1 MAYNA
6 NAHLLAFYKDRVRVS
21 QDVLDLAMNRRNA
34 NRDRVR
40 AGLEK
45 DGDPK
50 PSEFVSQGSY
60 AMETMIQSSSEAS
73 DIDDGAVF
81 TRESLKG
88 AKGGD
93 KTPAD
98 AKEMVRKAA
107 ELNAGFKTP
116 PEVRKNCV
124 RVYYNDGFHVDI
136 PVYRCWEEN
145 GVVKK
150 QLASTD
156 WVDSAPE
163 DITEWFKKQV
173 GDKSPDQADGRQLRR
188 IVRLLK
194 YWSKSRVTWNLPS
207 GFVLT
212 VLVDESFPVGGWA
225 DRDDTALLQVMRGI
239 RATRLFS
246 HQVYRPVTPRDEITN
261 ERTRTHVSN
270 LVEQL
275 VAAINELSKL
285 ERADCDELMA
295 LKALKTV
302 FLTDFWDGRIKEL
315 EDGDGNGG
323 GGGGKGGV
331 PPQPKT
337 PIDKR
342 GGTGQY
348 A

>member
-6 NAHLLAFYKDRVRVS
+6 HAHLLAFYKERVRVG
-21 QDVLDLAMNRRNA
+21 QDVLNTAMQRRNA
-34 NRDRVR
+34 NRDRLR

-45 DGDPK
+45 EGDPK

-60 AMETMIQSSSEAS
+60 AMETMIQSESEAS

-81 TRESLKG
+81 TKESLKG
-88 AKGGD
+88 PKGGD
-93 KTPAD
+93 KMPAD
-98 AKEMVRKAA
+98 AKEMVRKAVS
-107 ELNAGFKTP
+107 LNAGFKTA

-124 RVYYNDGFHVDI
+124 RVYYNDGFHVDT

-145 GVVKK
+145 GVIRK

-156 WVDSAPE
+156 WTDSAPE
-163 DITEWFKKQV
+163 DITKWFQDKV
-173 GDKSPDQADGRQLRR
+173 GEKSPDQADGRQLRR
-188 IVRLLK
+188 MVRLLK
-194 YWSKSRVTWNLPS
+194 FWSKTRLTWSMPS

-212 VLVDESFPVGGWA
+212 VLVDENFPIGGWL
-225 DRDDTALLQVMRGI
+225 DRDDMALLQVMRGI
-239 RATRLFS
+239 RANRLFS
-246 HQVYRPVTPRDEITN
+246 HQVYRPVAPRDEITN
-261 ERTRTHVSN
+261 DRTRTRVSN

-275 VAAINELSKL
+275 VSAINELSKL

-302 FLTDFWDGRIKEL
+302 FATDFWDGRIKEL

-323 GGGGKGGV
+323 GGGKGGV
-331 PPQPKT
+331 PPQPKG
-337 PIDKR
+337 PVDKR

>member
-1 MAYNA
+1 MAYDA
-6 NAHLLAFYKDRVRVS
+6 NAHLLAFYKDRVRVG
-21 QDVLDLAMNRRNA
+21 QDLLDTAMNRRNA
-34 NRDRVR
+34 NRDRLR

-45 DGDPK
+45 EGEPK

-60 AMETMIQSSSEAS
+60 AMETMIQSESEAS

-81 TRESLKG
+81 TKESLKG
-88 AKGGD
+88 PKGGD

-98 AKEMVRKAA
+98 AKEMVRKAVS
-107 ELNAGFKTP
+107 LNAGFKTDP
-116 PEVRKNCV
+116 QVRKNCV
-124 RVYYNDGFHVDI
+124 RVFYNDGFHVDI

-145 GVVKK
+145 GVTKK

-156 WVDSAPE
+156 WTDSAPE
-163 DITEWFKKQV
+163 DITKWFQDKV
-173 GDKSPDQADGRQLRR
+173 GEKSPDKADGRQLRR

-194 YWSKSRVTWNLPS
+194 FWSKSRLTWTLPS

-212 VLVDESFPVGGWA
+212 VLVDEQFPIGGWL
-225 DRDDTALLQVMRGI
+225 DRDDTALLHVMRGI
-239 RATRLFS
+239 RGRCQLN
-246 HQVYRPVTPRDEITN
+246 QNVYRPVSPRDEITN
-261 ERTRTHVSN
+261 DRTRTHVSN
-270 LVEQL
+270 MVEQL
-275 VAAINELSKL
+275 TPAINELSKL

-302 FLTDFWDGRIKEL
+302 FWTDFWDGRIKEL

-323 GGGGKGGV
+323 GGGKGGV

-337 PIDKR
+337 PVDKR
-342 GGTGQY
+342 GGTGLY